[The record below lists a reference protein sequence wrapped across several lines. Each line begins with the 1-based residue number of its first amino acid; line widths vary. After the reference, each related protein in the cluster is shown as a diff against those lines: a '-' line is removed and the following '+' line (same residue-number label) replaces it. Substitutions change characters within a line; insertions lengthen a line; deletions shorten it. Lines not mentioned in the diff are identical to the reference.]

1 MESVV
6 YHGPIMLDEPEE
18 FPLEEF
24 VRQAIALE
32 AERVFYSEG
41 MIFLVDYDT
50 IHGIVED
57 RIVIVEMITYSSFA
71 RVDEYKRWILYYGND
86 DVVEYTDKIINI
98 RGDTTILPVIRTGD
112 RFVRKILE
120 YIKRGDYRKFI

>member
-6 YHGPIMLDEPEE
+6 YHGPVMLDEPEE
-18 FPLEEF
+18 FPLDEF

-32 AERVFYSEG
+32 AERVFYSDG

-57 RIVIVEMITYSSFA
+57 KIVVVEMITYASFT
-71 RVDEYKRWILYYGND
+71 RVDSYKRWILYHGND
-86 DVVEYTDKIINI
+86 DVVEYTDKILNI

-112 RFVRKILE
+112 RFVRKIIE
-120 YIKRGDYRKFI
+120 YIKKGNYRKFV

>member
-18 FPLEEF
+18 FPLEDF

-41 MIFLVDYDT
+41 MLFLVDYET

-71 RVDEYKRWILYYGND
+71 RVDNYRRWILYHGND

>member
-41 MIFLVDYDT
+41 MLFLVDYET

-71 RVDEYKRWILYYGND
+71 RVDNYRRWILYHGND

>member
-71 RVDEYKRWILYYGND
+71 RVDEYRRWILYHGND
-86 DVVEYTDKIINI
+86 DAVEYTDKIINI

>member
-41 MIFLVDYDT
+41 MLFLVDYDT

-71 RVDEYKRWILYYGND
+71 RVDEYKRWILYHGND
-86 DVVEYTDKIINI
+86 DVVEYTDKIVNL

-120 YIKRGDYRKFI
+120 YIKRGNYRKFI